1 MCTSQERCCLQ
12 CNPEFSFKLTFDDVK
27 KRKLVDDLTEIFK
40 EKIANCIEKHN
51 QIVNSTDEVF
61 LELNSPILETADDIA
76 ERIDEISSQEDLLFK
91 FDILEIEC
99 RIELFKII
107 DEFAPM

>member
-1 MCTSQERCCLQ
+1 M
-12 CNPEFSFKLTFDDVK
+12 
-27 KRKLVDDLTEIFK
+27 
-40 EKIANCIEKHN
+40 
-51 QIVNSTDEVF
+51 F

-91 FDILEIEC
+91 FHILEIEC
-99 RIELFKII
+99 RIESFKII